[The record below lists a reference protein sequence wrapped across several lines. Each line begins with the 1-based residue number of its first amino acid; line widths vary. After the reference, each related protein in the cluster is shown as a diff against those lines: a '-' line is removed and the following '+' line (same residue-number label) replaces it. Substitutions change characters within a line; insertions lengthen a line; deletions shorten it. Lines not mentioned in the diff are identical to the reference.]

1 MTLIL
6 GRGIVYDG
14 FSGSQKLC
22 NSFMNFL
29 YQVLLRKQGYLGWKM
44 WPRYLLG
51 FGTEVFVRHRLSIK
65 INKIKRR
72 LDQITAVQK
81 EYKIEHIPF
90 VPLTSSTTAFAAWYA
105 TICRILFFCY
115 THMSPPH
122 PNPKNKRNDVL
133 GIDMIYTHKFYNCI

>member
-105 TICRILFFCY
+105 TICRILFFLLY
-115 THMSPPH
+115 SYVPSPPESQKQ
-122 PNPKNKRNDVL
+122 KNNVL
-133 GIDMIYTHKFYNCI
+133 GIGMIYTHKFYNCI